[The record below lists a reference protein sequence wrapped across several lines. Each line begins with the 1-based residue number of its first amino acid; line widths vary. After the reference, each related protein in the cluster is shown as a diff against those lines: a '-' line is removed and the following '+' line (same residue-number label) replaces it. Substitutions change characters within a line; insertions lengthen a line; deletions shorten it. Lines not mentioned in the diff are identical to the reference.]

1 MPTRLEQLESFLART
16 PNDPFI
22 LFAIAKEYEKLANS
36 EVGERSQ
43 TALAYYTQIVETSPD
58 YVGVYYHLGKY
69 WERAAEPDKALAVY
83 KKGLA
88 VAKAQADQH
97 AYNELAAAH
106 LNIDDLE

>member
-22 LFAIAKEYEKLANS
+22 LFAIAKEYEKLANPT
-36 EVGERSQ
+36 Q
-43 TALAYYTQIVETSPD
+43 TLAYYTQIVEKSPD

-88 VAKAQADQH
+88 VAKAQSDQH